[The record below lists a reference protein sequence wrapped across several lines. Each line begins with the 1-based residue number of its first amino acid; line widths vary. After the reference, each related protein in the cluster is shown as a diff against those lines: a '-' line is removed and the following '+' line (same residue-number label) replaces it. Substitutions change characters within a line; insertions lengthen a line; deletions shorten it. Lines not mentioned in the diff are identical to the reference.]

1 MGISG
6 VRQGK
11 GPGPG
16 TYLNG
21 EGGGALPGEGEE
33 ADVHGDLS
41 TGILT
46 FRDVGGS
53 GPELV

>member
-1 MGISG
+1 M
-6 VRQGK
+6 RQGK